1 MHSTS
6 TSVSL
11 SSSSSSSSFS
21 SWMRKVTVEKSCLV
35 PRNSSARSPF
45 RRGNKGVGA
54 QRCATPTRIYTAS
67 TTKPDY
73 SSPDFE
79 LAHAPI
85 EKQLLPNGPWKV
97 IPNAGVTAPEGFQVS
112 AYKAGLRKSG
122 TRADC
127 ALIVAD
133 ESCSCAGVFTLNA
146 VCAAPV
152 QFCKKQLEVKSTSRA
167 ILINAG
173 QANAATGVLGDED
186 AMTCAKAVSDVT
198 GLDSSDVLLM
208 STGVIGRRI
217 KMDKFVPA
225 IQALGE
231 HLERSDAAS
240 MAAATSICTT
250 DVVRKTLAIEVDIN
264 GTKVKFGG
272 MSKGSG
278 MIHPNM
284 GTMLAVVTSD
294 ANVSPDV
301 WTKMVKRVGTKSFNQ
316 ISVDGDTSTND
327 SLVCFAS
334 GRSGMKQITDENS
347 PEAKQVEEALN
358 AINLG
363 LAKAIAWDGEGAT
376 CLFETNVKGAKDDE
390 DARTI
395 ARSVICS
402 SLLKAAIFGHDP
414 NWGRIAC
421 AAGYAKT
428 KSALDQNRLNI
439 AMGGITLM
447 KDGQPVDF
455 DEKKASTYLKETT
468 SKHGTVVVDIEVG
481 NGSGYGQ
488 AWGCDLSY
496 DYVKINAEYTT

>member
-1 MHSTS
+1 MISLQQQQQLRMRVRCLPFRS
-6 TSVSL
+6 RL
-11 SSSSSSSSFS
+11 SSSSS
-21 SWMRKVTVEKSCLV
+21 L
-35 PRNSSARSPF
+35 
-45 RRGNKGVGA
+45 NKNKNKNREQQLRTMA
-54 QRCATPTRIYTAS
+54 

-73 SSPDFE
+73 QSADFQLE
-79 LAHAPI
+79 YAPI
-85 EKQLLPNGPWKV
+85 AKQLLPEGPWRV
-97 IPNAGVTAPEGFQVS
+97 IPNAGVTAPEGFKVS
-112 AYKAGLRKSG
+112 AFKAGLRKSG

-133 ESCSCAGVFTLNA
+133 EASSCAGVFTLNN

-152 QFCKKQLEVKSTSRA
+152 MFCKKQLEAKQTSRA

-173 QANAATGVLGDED
+173 QANAATGILGDED
-186 AMTCAKAVSDVT
+186 AMTCAKAVSDAT
-198 GLDSSDVLLM
+198 GCDPSDVLLM

-225 IQALGE
+225 IKTLGE
-231 HLERSDAAS
+231 NLERSDTAS

-250 DVVRKTLAIEVDIN
+250 DIVRKTIAIEVDVN
-264 GTKVKFGG
+264 GKKVKFGG

-294 ANVSPDV
+294 ANVAPDV

-327 SLVCFAS
+327 TLVCFAS
-334 GRSGMKQITDENS
+334 GKSGMPKITNENS
-347 PEAKQVEEALN
+347 AEAKQVEEALN
-358 AINLG
+358 ALCLG

-390 DARTI
+390 DARTV

-402 SLLKAAIFGHDP
+402 SLLKAAVFGHDP

-428 KSALDQNRLNI
+428 KNLLNQNELNI
-439 AMGGITLM
+439 TMGGIPLM
-447 KDGQPVDF
+447 RDGQPVDF
-455 DEKKASTYLKETT
+455 DEKKASSYLKDTCAQ
-468 SKHGTVVVDIEVG
+468 HGTVVVDIDVG
-481 NGSGYGQ
+481 TGSGYGQ

-496 DYVKINAEYTT
+496 DYVKINADYTT

>member
-1 MHSTS
+1 MMLCCTS
-6 TSVSL
+6 TSVSY
-11 SSSSSSSSFS
+11 SSSSS
-21 SWMRKVTVEKSCLV
+21 MMKMKMTAAQKSCLAQ
-35 PRNSSARSPF
+35 RKSCARSF
-45 RRGNKGVGA
+45 RRSNNGIRGRRYDTA
-54 QRCATPTRIYTAS
+54 FRLSATS
-67 TTKPDY
+67 MTKPDY

-79 LAHAPI
+79 LAYAPI
-85 EKQLLPNGPWKV
+85 EKQLLPSGPWKV

-112 AYKAGLRKSG
+112 AYKAGLRASG
-122 TRADC
+122 TRGDC

-133 ESCSCAGVFTLNA
+133 ESCSCAGVFTLND

-152 QFCKKQLEVKSTSRA
+152 QFCKKQLEMKSTSRA

-186 AMTCAKAVSDVT
+186 AMACAKTVSDVT
-198 GLDSSDVLLM
+198 GVDHSDILLM

-225 IQALGE
+225 IKALGE

-250 DVVRKTLAIEVDIN
+250 DVVRKTLAIEIDIN
-264 GTKVKFGG
+264 GTKVRFGG
-272 MSKGSG
+272 ISKGSG

-294 ANVSPDV
+294 ANVAPDI

-327 SLVCFAS
+327 SLVCYAS
-334 GRSGMKQITDENS
+334 GKSGMKQITDENS
-347 PEAKQVEEALN
+347 AEAKQIEEALN

-376 CLFETNVKGAKDDE
+376 CLFETNVKGAEDDE

-421 AAGYAKT
+421 ATGYAKT
-428 KSALDQNRLNI
+428 KSALNQNHLNI

-455 DEKKASTYLKETT
+455 DEKKASAYLKETT
-468 SKHGTVVVDIEVG
+468 ANHGTVVVDIEVG
-481 NGSGYGQ
+481 NGSGHGQ